1 MLFLVFFLIIIAFII
16 WKPGKLNEGQI
27 ALIGLIIL
35 LIIGLL
41 KINDIPTA
49 LLGNEL
55 FKPFEIIVILLSL
68 SVISTT
74 LDDLGFFKFVAYKAI
89 IFSDNKKAILFRSF
103 FILTILLTS
112 FTSNDVDILTLT
124 PIVLWFLIITKLKP
138 LPYLFSVFVVANTAS
153 LSLLIGNL
161 TNIIIGQVFNISFIS
176 FLIYMIIPHT
186 IILISQYFILKKI
199 FKKQLQGKILTDEE
213 IAEIHG
219 KLDQRL
225 PNKKKNIIT
234 IVIMILVIIFSSF
247 NELLSIKLW
256 TITTIGASIVLLI
269 NIKNIKKRL
278 QALPWN
284 VVIFA
289 LVFIVLTYKL
299 QQTDAV
305 IKISQHFS
313 IFFKNIWSSVFF
325 SSFFSAI
332 SSGIINNIPTSF
344 SLSSIFFNI
353 TTTLDASIHQATAF
367 GLVLGTNL
375 GALFSPV
382 GALATILWVTLIRQK
397 GYNIK
402 IKDFIP
408 LGILVGTISIIVGC
422 IFVGLEIMIF

>member
-35 LIIGLL
+35 LIAGLL

-74 LDDLGFFKFVAYKAI
+74 LDDLGFFKFAAYKAI

-161 TNIIIGQVFNISFIS
+161 TNVIIGQVFNISFIS
-176 FLIYMIIPHT
+176 FLIYMIVPHN
-186 IILISQYFILKKI
+186 IILISQYFVLKKI

-219 KLDQRL
+219 NLDQRL

-234 IVIMILVIIFSSF
+234 IITMILVIIFSSF
-247 NELLSIKLW
+247 NELLSLKLW
-256 TITTIGASIVLLI
+256 IITTIGASIVLLI
-269 NIKNIKKRL
+269 NIKDLKKRL

-299 QQTDAV
+299 QQTDII
-305 IKISQHFS
+305 IKTSQHFS
-313 IFFKNIWSSVFF
+313 IFFKNIWSSIFF

-344 SLSSIFFNI
+344 SLSSIFYNL
-353 TTTLDASIHQATAF
+353 TTTFSTSIHQATAF